1 MAVALP
7 GFNLNLGEILY
18 PRFRFSFHH
27 LPMNMAILG
36 GIPHLIAHAWLRN
49 CCRDFI
55 LSIYRCWPNLPA
67 ELQPHNPGYAR
78 ETQSWQYGKMLGNDF
93 RARQPWTWVESGI
106 TWGFGH
112 ETEGFTLWLFSIA
125 VANGFSHWKWWFCKV
140 IVSLPEGNHIEP
152 HFNQWILDLIFGWVW
167 NWWIDPKRAMTIGKR
182 MRNLWVA

>member
-93 RARQPWTWVESGI
+93 RARQPWTCVESGI

-125 VANGFSHWKWWFCKV
+125 IENGFSHWKWWFYQV
-140 IVSLPEGNHIEP
+140 INSLPEGNHSY
-152 HFNQWILDLIFGWVW
+152 WTIF
-167 NWWIDPKRAMTIGKR
+167 
-182 MRNLWVA
+182 